1 MEAYTMETGSLV
13 NSTALAYKL
22 GNQALNLKES
32 FKMEKDMAKQ
42 Q

>member
-1 MEAYTMETGSLV
+1 MEASTMETGSLA
-13 NSTALAYKL
+13 NFTALVFKP
-22 GNQALNLKES
+22 GNQAQNSKVT

>member
-1 MEAYTMETGSLV
+1 MEAYTMVTGSLV
-13 NSTALAYKL
+13 NFTALVYKL
-22 GNQALNLKES
+22 GNQALNLKVT